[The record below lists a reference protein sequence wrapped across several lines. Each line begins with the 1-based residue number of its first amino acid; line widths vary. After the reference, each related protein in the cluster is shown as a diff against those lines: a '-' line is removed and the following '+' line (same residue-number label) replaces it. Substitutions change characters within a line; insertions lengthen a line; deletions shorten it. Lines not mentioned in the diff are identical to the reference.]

1 MFSKAAL
8 RAGALAPTLKTTLQA
23 RAALVLAT
31 RNCSAMKKHVDNW
44 DKANKIYYGP
54 ERDTTNFPI
63 KKMAETSPP
72 VRLGFIPE
80 SFFQMFY
87 EKTGVTGPYVFGAGV
102 LTYLLHSE
110 TWVIEHGFS
119 EFVAFWIAISI
130 VLRKLGPSIS
140 KTLDASAQEYCEANW
155 EKPLQ
160 ATKESSKAMIT
171 ELQGAIEAEQGQKYL
186 YEAKKEN
193 VDLQLEAEYRQRLA
207 KVHTEVK
214 KRLDYQLAKEVA
226 SRQFEQKHM
235 VDWIVN
241 NVTKSITP
249 QQEKESISKCI
260 QDLKALSLKA

>member
-8 RAGALAPTLKTTLQA
+8 RAGALAPVLKTSLQS

-31 RNCSAMKKHVDNW
+31 RNCSAIKKHVDNW
-44 DKANKIYYGP
+44 DKANKTYYGP
-54 ERDTTNFPI
+54 ERDNTNFPI
-63 KKMAETSPP
+63 KQMPETSPP

-80 SFFQMFY
+80 GFFQMFY
-87 EKTGVTGPYVFGAGV
+87 EKTGVTGPYMFGAGV
-102 LTYLLHSE
+102 VTYLLSSE

-119 EFVAFWIAISI
+119 EFVAFWIAIGI
-130 VLRKLGPSIS
+130 VLKKLGPSIS
-140 KTLDASAQEYCEANW
+140 KTLDASSQEYRELNW
-155 EKPLQ
+155 DKPLQ
-160 ATKESSKAMIT
+160 ATREGSTQMVT
-171 ELQGAIEAEQGQKYL
+171 QLQATIDAEEGQKFL

-193 VDLQLEAEYRQRLA
+193 VDLQLEKEYRQRLA
-207 KVHTEVK
+207 QVHGEVK

-249 QQEKESISKCI
+249 QQEKDSISRCI